1 MNTKLDF
8 DATKLFEALKYQ
20 IHVAIDYCHTLEKH
34 DVLWLE
40 VCGDVTVAGRDQI
53 EVKNYSGDLTDGHE
67 NFWNTLNNWL
77 KPDFSHQQYANL
89 ILLTTQAYGERAS
102 LKNWEMMD
110 VGQRLATLEAIHKNT
125 ETRFENANQAND
137 GNEKRLGDE
146 GTVSCSTELQ
156 STKPSNALKLQRKI
170 LSMDIRESLL
180 EVLPKIKIVTEQPD
194 LLGLIARYKMRH
206 LKSILPHRMD
216 SFLDDLFGFMT
227 SALKITGGWGFSVA
241 EFDQKFAELTARY
254 LIGTLKFP
262 RINSEKIEIEAAE
275 MNVKARRF
283 ALKLDEIGGG
293 DDLILQ
299 ATADLI
305 HAQQY
310 IVEVIKDYTTSQQ
323 DIEDYSRNELRM
335 HRSSRLSAIYKCDPA
350 LQQQQQLQRASCAFY
365 GERCAEAVTPLSTYD
380 FTPTEFRNGIYHMLA
395 DEEPRTLLSEFHW
408 RLW

>member
-350 LQQQQQLQRASCAFY
+350 LQQQQLQRASCAFY